1 MQPGVRLYTE
11 NKDNVLEVG
20 VIMVLC
26 TSGSLSLGVA
36 RPFFSHAFVIHV
48 VVIIFFVRS

>member
-26 TSGSLSLGVA
+26 TSLGVA